1 MNSVQCNEDQ
11 VCTGTELSDIP
22 EDGDEGGAGDGDR
35 DVSGRLARR
44 KMPRKAGMGRW
55 KVLVEGEDEEG
66 EQKGQENAGIGRVKG
81 VGEEDEEE
89 GEVDDERGGAGHNR
103 GWMRAVVD
111 MYMASLADGDVQ
123 LPGEALRPQ
132 RCLIS

>member
-1 MNSVQCNEDQ
+1 
-11 VCTGTELSDIP
+11 
-22 EDGDEGGAGDGDR
+22 
-35 DVSGRLARR
+35 
-44 KMPRKAGMGRW
+44 MPRKAGMGRW